1 MVLGRGKCCVLYIK
15 ECFKF
20 RCLEEISEG
29 AFTELDS
36 IWCTLSLE
44 GQDSLVIGV
53 CYRSPNS
60 TDEYNDLLNRQL
72 VMCSKQFSL
81 LCITGDFN
89 YKEIKWNE
97 YFVEV
102 PEYSQAAIFF
112 ENSQYLYLF

>member
-1 MVLGRGKCCVLYIK
+1 
-15 ECFKF
+15 
-20 RCLEEISEG
+20 
-29 AFTELDS
+29 
-36 IWCTLSLE
+36 
-44 GQDSLVIGV
+44 
-53 CYRSPNS
+53 
-60 TDEYNDLLNRQL
+60 
-72 VMCSKQFSL
+72 MCSKQFSL